1 MKKKPLLITCALLLA
16 AVPTVLVEGK
26 NGLQC
31 SYVTKVRSA
40 AKSVSTFTQTLLV
53 DTNAGLLDYTYSD
66 GLCFHAEEPL
76 HDGIYRAEYD
86 PKAGTLTYRTAE
98 GETAVTADW
107 KSFSENKLFF
117 IIDIREGSA
126 MQVCACRSNT
136 LTEADLVPAG
146 RGVKEWGPPIEL
158 TLAGYWLDRYIGYL
172 NYDYTPQS
180 AETA

>member
-117 IIDIREGSA
+117 IIDIRDSNT
-126 MQVCACRSNT
+126 MRVCACRSNT
-136 LTEADLVPAG
+136 LTEADLASG
-146 RGVKEWGPPIEL
+146 ARGVKEGGPPIEL
-158 TLAGYWLDRYIGYL
+158 TLAGFWLNRYVACSNDHY
-172 NYDYTPQS
+172 
-180 AETA
+180 

>member
-76 HDGIYRAEYD
+76 HNGIYRAEYD
-86 PKAGTLTYRTAE
+86 PKAGTLTYRTAD
-98 GETAVTADW
+98 GETSVTVDW
-107 KSFSENKLFF
+107 KGLSDNKMYF
-117 IIDIREGSA
+117 IMDIRDSNT
-126 MQVCACRSNT
+126 MRVCACRSDT
-136 LTEADLVPAG
+136 LTEADLASG
-146 RGVKEWGPPIEL
+146 ARGVKEWGPPIEL
-158 TLAGYWLDRYIGYL
+158 TLAGYWLDGYIGYS